1 MATGERYDASDPCEA
16 KQARGSKQRARRR
29 ETNAAEFEDETLLP
43 SQYLDRIVAD
53 PSLQP
58 EKRLMLAVLENAVAA
73 YQKYALA
80 SSRRAR
86 RLFGEAAAW
95 LTGPADAGM
104 FSFNGICDALELDP
118 EFVRA
123 GLERWRRRQR
133 GLPASRYPFRRVSG
147 SRHKVEARRRR
158 GAGGGEAGRMP
169 GWAVAAR
176 TTPSVS

>member
-1 MATGERYDASDPCEA
+1 MATVVRYDASDSEKA
-16 KQARGSKQRARRR
+16 KPKPDSKQRARRR
-29 ETNAAEFEDETLLP
+29 ETNVAEFEDETLLP

-95 LTGPADAGM
+95 LAGPADAEV

-123 GLERWRRRQR
+123 GLERWRRRQG

-147 SRHKVEARRRR
+147 SRHKVEAQRRR
-158 GAGGGEAGRMP
+158 AGGGGGGRVP
-169 GWAVAAR
+169 RWAAASR
-176 TTPSVS
+176 TTRPLS